1 MNMLAD
7 GWDDDDLLAALR
19 QAVRERQA
27 VPPEFV
33 EAGQN
38 AFAWRN
44 FDAELAQLTYDSA
57 EDAARAAA
65 PDGARDD
72 DKVAAVRTGPASGR
86 AERASVRALTYTSVH
101 LTIELE
107 VTQDSLLGQVVPAQ
121 PATIR
126 VQPRTGAEATLEAD
140 EIGRFSV
147 QPIPAAPFRLHCRT
161 APGVDAVTGWIS
173 L

>member
-1 MNMLAD
+1 MLAD

-33 EAGQN
+33 AAGQN

-44 FDAELAQLTYDSA
+44 FDAELARLTYDSA
-57 EDAARAAA
+57 EEAARAAA
-65 PDGARDD
+65 RDD
-72 DKVAAVRTGPASGR
+72 DQVAAVRTGPASGR
-86 AERASVRALTYTSVH
+86 AERASVRALTYTSAH

>member
-38 AFAWRN
+38 AFAWRD
-44 FDAELAQLTYDSA
+44 FDAELARLTYDSA

-65 PDGARDD
+65 DS
-72 DKVAAVRTGPASGR
+72 VAAVRSGPASGR

-107 VTQDSLLGQVVPAQ
+107 VTEDSLLGQVVPAQ

-126 VQPRTGAEATLEAD
+126 VQPRTGAEATLKAD

-147 QPIPAAPFRLHCRT
+147 QPIPSGPFRLHCRT

>member
-1 MNMLAD
+1 M
-7 GWDDDDLLAALR
+7 
-19 QAVRERQA
+19 
-27 VPPEFV
+27 
-33 EAGQN
+33 
-38 AFAWRN
+38 
-44 FDAELAQLTYDSA
+44 
-57 EDAARAAA
+57 
-65 PDGARDD
+65 
-72 DKVAAVRTGPASGR
+72 RTGPASGR

-140 EIGRFSV
+140 EISRFSV
-147 QPIPAAPFRLHCRT
+147 QPIPAGPFRLHCRT